1 MHYNLAQQ
9 LRTMIH
15 RNNCDPNFVY
25 LISHCDS
32 SAVSFISIVYVIIVE
47 VFCVMEGAHFSK
59 RHLIWCE
66 VDVFFCWRSDVMC
79 VDVWLFCFY
88 EFAFSQTCLI
98 GFETRIR
105 LFRIW

>member
-32 SAVSFISIVYVIIVE
+32 SAMSFISIVYVIIVE

-59 RHLIWCE
+59 RHLIWCG
-66 VDVFFCWRSDVMC
+66 VDVFFLLEKRCDVC
-79 VDVWLFCFY
+79 GRVVVLF
-88 EFAFSQTCLI
+88 L
-98 GFETRIR
+98 
-105 LFRIW
+105 